1 MKDVAHHFPRISVL
15 VISIFSLITA
25 GVVLGWT
32 QGIDDAWN
40 AAMITGERPVLVT
53 VAEVFHWLGSFSPA
67 LVTAILV
74 AAVLTASRQWA
85 YVVAWVAMVGIAQI
99 LSSTTKALVGR
110 TRPIEAL
117 VFEGSAA
124 YPSGHAMV
132 AGMTMAVGLA
142 MIAASL
148 RPHRRSWFLGTAAV
162 YAVLMAWS
170 RTYLRVHWLSDVVGG
185 LLFGAATV
193 LVVMWLVLYA
203 EREPASREH

>member
-1 MKDVAHHFPRISVL
+1 MRDVAHHFPRLSVL
-15 VISIFSLITA
+15 VVSIFALITA
-25 GVVLGWT
+25 GVVLGWS

-40 AAMITGERPVLVT
+40 TAMITGESPVLVS
-53 VAEVFHWLGSFSPA
+53 VAEAFHWLGSASPV

-74 AAVLTASRQWA
+74 AAVLTASRQWT
-85 YVVAWVAMVGIAQI
+85 YLVAWVAMVGIAQI
-99 LSSTTKALVGR
+99 LSSATKALIGR
-110 TRPIEAL
+110 ARPIEAL
-117 VFEGSAA
+117 VVESSAA

-148 RPHRRSWFLGTAAV
+148 WPHRRRWLLGSAAI

-170 RTYLRVHWLSDVVGG
+170 RTYLRAHWLTDVVGG

-193 LVVMWLVLYA
+193 LVVMWLVLSA
-203 EREPASREH
+203 E